1 MAHHDSSTSEHRS
14 AAERRK
20 TMIHMLATISGDVA
34 VGMVLAS
41 ACMWMIHIAAWGIF
55 ATSRQETSRPP
66 QT

>member
-1 MAHHDSSTSEHRS
+1 MAHHHSSNS
-14 AAERRK
+14 ASSSATERRK
-20 TMIHMLATISGDVA
+20 AMIRTLATISGDVA